1 MFSFYIILNCY
12 NIIRAPQSHCCLAP
26 SKSVPNYGPL
36 TEPKIFIVKFDCTAI
51 PTSNDHI
58 SETKRDFLDPL
69 VPKFS
74 YDRGLSPTL
83 SWKWPSATL
92 SPSFGLFQSEKPL
105 FRGVPGVPRCTSLV
119 RICPRDLLPS
129 RKKKF
134 ARPPILS
141 EAVQI
146 LWSLSLSFFSLIF
159 TQPAWKHYIYCPP
172 SPPSNQTTPHTPPH
186 HWMIMWYQINDI
198 LSFILCDFVTL
209 NTIFLFSMLL
219 LKGFSSWPNSSVLV
233 VQILQKMTTAINWP
247 YLLPQTKLGKISFT

>member
-1 MFSFYIILNCY
+1 MF
-12 NIIRAPQSHCCLAP
+12 SHCCLAP
-26 SKSVPNYGPL
+26 CKSVPNYGPL
-36 TEPKIFIVKFDCTAI
+36 TEPKIYIVKFGHTAI
-51 PTSNDHI
+51 PTLNGRI

-105 FRGVPGVPRCTSLV
+105 FWGVPGVPRCASLV
-119 RICPRDLLPS
+119 RICPRDLFTS
-129 RKKKF
+129 RKKNYF
-134 ARPPILS
+134 AVTLQKILPQNF
-141 EAVQI
+141 VI
-146 LWSLSLSFFSLIF
+146 SFVEVFSLIF
-159 TQPAWKHYIYCPP
+159 TQPAWKHYVYYPP

-186 HWMIMWYQINDI
+186 HRIVMWYQINDI

-219 LKGFSSWPNSSVLV
+219 LKG
-233 VQILQKMTTAINWP
+233 
-247 YLLPQTKLGKISFT
+247 